1 MTKENLKTFLQGAAV
16 GAVVLAVGALW
27 GGLAMTKGSA
37 MTLARAEAAAAVVDH
52 LAPICAAQF
61 ARTADTKQMRKDL
74 AAEQSWNRGDFVKAK
89 GWATMPGSDTPNDDI
104 ARACADLILKPGV

>member
-1 MTKENLKTFLQGAAV
+1 MNKENIKTFLQGAIV
-16 GAVVLAVGALW
+16 GAVVLAIGSLW
-27 GGLAMTKGSA
+27 GGLAMTTGSA
-37 MTLARAEAAAAVVDH
+37 ESMARAEAASAVVDH

-61 ARTADTKQMRKDL
+61 ARAADTKQLRKDL

-89 GWATMPGSDTPNDDI
+89 GWATMPGSDAASDDI